1 MCRARVVLLK
11 SEGVLQLDK
20 TEAEEARLL
29 RESRQKCGCSC
40 IGISTNATNVFCF
53 LSSLPGFRIRI
64 RLNTYP
70 DPGFR

>member
-40 IGISTNATNVFCF
+40 IGQCILFSVVFTR
-53 LSSLPGFRIRI
+53 GF
-64 RLNTYP
+64 
-70 DPGFR
+70 GSVSG

>member
-40 IGISTNATNVFCF
+40 IGINNAAMYFVFCR
-53 LSSLPGFRIRI
+53 LYQGFGSV
-64 RLNTYP
+64 L
-70 DPGFR
+70 G